1 MLVHA
6 SFCVYRKTLG
16 LFQSINAEVLM
27 NKLMHDLLFIAEPVR
42 SMPCVKFHALCVFA
56 AT

>member
-6 SFCVYRKTLG
+6 SLCVYRKTLG